1 MRKRHLLAIAITIA
15 CSFAAGLFWSH
26 PTYASTDSINKKWFF
41 AQYYNC
47 ILNGNI
53 QTSLVNPKSRTT
65 ASEGVFIG
73 GDMLIPSVGLA
84 GTDANSATCTDIYR
98 GSDSFLGANKA
109 LGVLEWN
116 GNGYESLNWDQ
127 YSEVANMLKDTGY
140 TINPTGVWQFNMH
153 ATESNTIGICFD
165 PSFGNAVV
173 AVWESLI
180 EKKLGVS
187 FFNHCARYTVKQKDE
202 STATIEAKSEG
213 GKTTYRKVTSNWGSE
228 FAISVKNNDSSAE
241 LGIVLKPDL
250 SAIGGGN
257 KIFTANATLPRTNNV
272 ENDVNG
278 AKNAIVS
285 ALNDGQEWQS
295 GCGLFG
301 NIISKILSSINP
313 RAVYYETQ
321 CHYEFD
327 IDNPNKVVDAVD
339 DGGSYTYNES
349 LEAGATYSLNKLGG
363 FNNVSNLYLDEE
375 EEAELYSYYL
385 DSSIPEGVSLTCNSN
400 NTSLTEVHLK
410 SSGVWKKYY
419 VNLSGVDLST
429 PKYNV
434 PNTDSITFRTI
445 NLQEVINWLN
455 SHPAENTSDDDCPDP
470 DKTIKPRKDSEGL
483 LGLQEC
489 FNGADALGWILC
501 PVIKFLHATVQNIY
515 DSIIE
520 PFLQVNV
527 SAFDTSSGTFQ
538 GWQVFQGVANVLFVI
553 LFLFVIFSQVTGIG
567 IDNYGI
573 KRILPKLIVTAIL
586 INISYFICQLL
597 VDASNILGAGLEGV
611 FSGIKIDSASVSTGQ
626 SALTTAITGLIGTIS
641 VGGAVATAGMWAPAL
656 IVPLLLGLIT
666 ILFSVAF
673 MFILLGVRQA
683 GVIILVVVAPVA
695 FVCYMLPNTKP
706 IFDKWKKMLEGLL
719 MLYPICGALI
729 GGSALASKI
738 LTSSSNN
745 FFMHLLA
752 ALLTVVP
759 FFFVPKLLQG
769 AFSAMGNIG
778 GKISAMGS
786 NLGKR
791 AGGAVAN
798 SQAVKDAQLRA
809 AAGVNSRG
817 EATAMGKRMDKIARG
832 KSIFSRVPGMQRAAS
847 RSMARGRAAYLKDYA
862 EQQREDRLNTEGYME
877 SAIAEQ
883 DAQLDAEQVATEQ
896 AKIESSKE
904 FVSGEYGIVANDM
917 VELMKSDKN
926 GNNSAKIRA
935 IQNALNKIGDDGRSA
950 MGTAMEGLNFAD
962 VSNEARQAWA
972 SNLLGAHAADFK
984 NNARSQYEA
993 AKANV
998 GKNPVGNYTE
1008 FAAGGARAP
1017 RIDSYRPEQFANMDD
1032 GEFARIMKDFNNM
1045 QELRDNKDEWGKLS
1059 GEAQNNINKYI
1070 EGIQRLA
1077 HSTYTDPNLRSSL
1090 KGSREKNLAS
1100 LAAGYNTSRIDIDH
1114 SSSNTESSTELLDNL
1129 MQQAGEN
1136 NQNNNP
1142 DNGNAAS

>member
-1 MRKRHLLAIAITIA
+1 MKRPKKISIVAILLAILVA
-15 CSFAAGLFWSH
+15 SFSTVFPVSAAVSDDIVERAMVAGLKRCYYSGFLVQEIDIKDFSYGKDDTSVFNGDGLSTSLPNGTVGGDGDLNS
-26 PTYASTDSINKKWFF
+26 PTNDNITCRELFLGKSNYAGLGLGEVAVSDDSALKVPILEKLGYKGDPTTGTEHCYSAKFHNQDTDAFGDDIKVSDAICVTADANGKISDAKAYLGSKPGDRAPFFMLTGEDGYVSIEFYSSNLNSQDNFTF
-41 AQYYNC
+41 AVGDP
-47 ILNGNI
+47 IGNI
-53 QTSLVNPKSRTT
+53 QAGLSSMISGIVDK
-65 ASEGVFIG
+65 AIG
-73 GDMLIPSVGLA
+73 KHIEIMGPDGNLIYYVYDKVEEEIKNITGNGIPSKWTMDNA
-84 GTDANSATCTDIYR
+84 A
-98 GSDSFLGANKA
+98 
-109 LGVLEWN
+109 
-116 GNGYESLNWDQ
+116 
-127 YSEVANMLKDTGY
+127 
-140 TINPTGVWQFNMH
+140 NPTGPWTHILGTNAYTLTNLQKRALNEYYLMNYGDFSCK
-153 ATESNTIGICFD
+153 ATSGY
-165 PSFGNAVV
+165 
-173 AVWESLI
+173 
-180 EKKLGVS
+180 KKVS
-187 FFNHCARYTVKQKDE
+187 FVIDGESSNMWVKKKADFSGTLYTTDGDNNWNGTDTTTYDALLD
-202 STATIEAKSEG
+202 SMN
-213 GKTTYRKVTSNWGSE
+213 GKTLYEGYISACASE
-228 FAISVKNNDSSAE
+228 DDD
-241 LGIVLKPDL
+241 P
-250 SAIGGGN
+250 
-257 KIFTANATLPRTNNV
+257 TN
-272 ENDVNG
+272 
-278 AKNAIVS
+278 
-285 ALNDGQEWQS
+285 
-295 GCGLFG
+295 
-301 NIISKILSSINP
+301 P
-313 RAVYYETQ
+313 
-321 CHYEFD
+321 
-327 IDNPNKVVDAVD
+327 
-339 DGGSYTYNES
+339 GGS
-349 LEAGATYSLNKLGG
+349 GG
-363 FNNVSNLYLDEE
+363 LD
-375 EEAELYSYYL
+375 
-385 DSSIPEGVSLTCNSN
+385 
-400 NTSLTEVHLK
+400 LK
-410 SSGVWKKYY
+410 
-419 VNLSGVDLST
+419 
-429 PKYNV
+429 
-434 PNTDSITFRTI
+434 
-445 NLQEVINWLN
+445 
-455 SHPAENTSDDDCPDP
+455 
-470 DKTIKPRKDSEGL
+470 
-483 LGLQEC
+483 EC

-527 SAFDTSSGTFQ
+527 SAFNTSSGTFQ
-538 GWQVFQGVANVLFVI
+538 GWQVFQGIANVLFVI

-597 VDASNILGAGLEGV
+597 VDASNILGAGLEGI
-611 FSGIKIDSASVSTGQ
+611 FSNVQINGSAVSTGQ
-626 SALTTAITGLIGTIS
+626 SALTTAITGLVGAAGI
-641 VGGAVATAGMWAPAL
+641 GGAIATAEMWVPAL

-666 ILFSVAF
+666 ILVSVAF
-673 MFILLGVRQA
+673 MFVLLGVRQA

-786 NLGKR
+786 NLGRR

-883 DAQLDAEQVATEQ
+883 KAQLDTEQVATEQ
-896 AKIESSKE
+896 AKIESSDA
-904 FVSGEYGIVANDM
+904 FVRGEYKTVANEM
-917 VELMKSDKN
+917 VDLMRTDKD

-962 VSNEARQAWA
+962 ISNEARQAWA

-993 AKANV
+993 AKANT
-998 GKNPVGNYTE
+998 GAASGN
-1008 FAAGGARAP
+1008 FNDFVAGGSRAP
-1017 RIDSYRPEQFANMDD
+1017 NVNSYRPEQFANMDD
-1032 GEFARIMKDFNNM
+1032 GEFNSIMNAVSNM
-1045 QELRDNKDEWGKLS
+1045 KKLQSDPDEWGKLS
-1059 GEAQNNINKYI
+1059 GEDQKKINEYVS
-1070 EGIQRLA
+1070 GIQKVA
-1077 HSTYTDPNLRSSL
+1077 HSAATDPRLKSSL
-1090 KGSREKNLAS
+1090 KGTRAEGLAKLS
-1100 LAAGYNTSRIDIDH
+1100 EGYINVHNSGNSGSAPSGSADSTGGAGNASGG
-1114 SSSNTESSTELLDNL
+1114 SSTETLDEI
-1129 MQQAGEN
+1129 MQEAGYQERRQQRADN
-1136 NQNNNP
+1136 MDAADRVGDSYEEIFDNQR
-1142 DNGNAAS
+1142 DNS